1 MDQVSKEIVTVAEM
15 ARMCGLSRSRF
26 YGLVKEGIMPQPS
39 RNTTTKRPYYSREQQ
54 EQCLLVRRTN
64 CGVNGAPILF
74 YAHRLEMTS
83 KPPTRKKPGKPSP
96 KAAKSDPIV
105 EDLLHGLEQLGMTE
119 VPPEKVRKTLVEVYP
134 DGYAALPK
142 STLLMTV
149 FQTLR
154 CPDSQNN
161 VAR

>member
-1 MDQVSKEIVTVAEM
+1 MDPVKEIVSVAEM

-26 YGLVKEGIMPQPS
+26 YGLVKDAIMPQPS

-74 YAHRLEMTS
+74 YAHRLEMTQ
-83 KPPTRKKPGKPSP
+83 KPPTKKQVGKSNP
-96 KAAKSDPIV
+96 KVPKSDPII

-119 VPPEKVRKTLVEVYP
+119 VSPEKVRKVLVGVYP
-134 DGYAALPK
+134 DGHEGLPK

-149 FQTLR
+149 FQKLR